1 MLAKSKPVCHVF
13 DIDDTLYL
21 ERDYVRSGFDAVGEH
36 LCKERR
42 TRDFSKVAWAL
53 FEAGIRG
60 NTFDLALKSLG
71 LPHSPADID
80 RLIRVYREHAPN
92 IEMLPDARTA
102 VEQAQAQGPLA
113 FITDGPLV
121 SQTAKAKALGLH
133 VLDALLIYT
142 AEYGEG
148 FGKPNPRAFVAVEER
163 FGSAY
168 KYVYYADNPAKDF
181 ITPRKRQWMTVR
193 MRRPGGLHAAIPS
206 DYDVDL
212 EQTTALQ
219 LWVP

>member
-1 MLAKSKPVCHVF
+1 MNPGSKPLCHVF

-21 ERDYVRSGFDAVGEH
+21 ERDYVRSGFEAVGKH
-36 LCKERR
+36 LSKERK
-42 TRDFSKVAWAL
+42 TQDFSKVAWKL
-53 FEAGIRG
+53 FEEGIRG

-71 LPHSPADID
+71 LPHSPGEID
-80 RLIRVYREHAPN
+80 GLIEVYREHAPN
-92 IEMLPDARTA
+92 IEMLPDARRA

-133 VLDALLIYT
+133 DLDALLIYT
-142 AEYGEG
+142 AKYGEG
-148 FGKPNPRAFVAVEER
+148 FGKPNARAFVAVEQQ

-168 KYVYYADNPAKDF
+168 TYVYYADNPTKDF
-181 ITPRKRQWMTVR
+181 MTPRKRQWMTVR
-193 MRRPGGLHAAIPS
+193 MRRQGGLHAAVPS
-206 DYDVDL
+206 KDDVVL
-212 EQTTALQ
+212 EQTKALQ